1 MRLPALGLIMLA
13 VLALAACSSS
23 PKPSTSGSTSPGS
36 SSPGSSSPG
45 SSSPTTPAPGTPS
58 SATPASPTATAPTSS
73 AVAGPQNLAVTN
85 DIRAQ
90 LLAAGAAANQLP
102 VSDYTGL
109 RPGETYYALDP
120 ATGIHWAGA
129 ALDPSP
135 SSYQA
140 QVAAQDDGSYFLF
153 EKAPGGSWVA
163 HQDGLG
169 GIHPSTC
176 PLPLPAAILVLWH
189 WPAGT
194 CRPPPI

>member
-1 MRLPALGLIMLA
+1 M
-13 VLALAACSSS
+13 
-23 PKPSTSGSTSPGS
+23 
-36 SSPGSSSPG
+36 
-45 SSSPTTPAPGTPS
+45 
-58 SATPASPTATAPTSS
+58 
-73 AVAGPQNLAVTN
+73 TN

-90 LLAAGAAANQLP
+90 LLAAGAATNHLP

-109 RPGETYYALDP
+109 QPGETYYALDP
-120 ATGIHWAGA
+120 ATGIYWAGA

-153 EKAPGGSWVA
+153 EKVPEGSRGGSWVA

-169 GIHPSTC
+169 GIRPSTC

-194 CRPPPI
+194 CRPTPT